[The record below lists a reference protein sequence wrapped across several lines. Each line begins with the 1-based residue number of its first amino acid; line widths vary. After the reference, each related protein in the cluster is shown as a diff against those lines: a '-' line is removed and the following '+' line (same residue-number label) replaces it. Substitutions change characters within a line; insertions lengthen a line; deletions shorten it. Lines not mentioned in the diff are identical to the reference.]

1 MRSRK
6 LTLAIGVAVLVS
18 ALAYTWTALPTRAER
33 DPSPDLVARDG
44 ALSAVASSEAVRG
57 ESASSGKIVRALPKP
72 KPEAAPA
79 AERTAPE
86 PAAAP
91 APPRS
96 MLRAGMR
103 GDDVAALQRQLT
115 ALHYDQGRVDGVFGN
130 DTAHAVVAF
139 QKLHGLKRTG
149 VVDAATRAKLS
160 DPVVPRPR
168 QPRSGF
174 YLEADLTKQV
184 LVAFRGTKVDRILDT
199 SSAQQGI
206 VVLDGQQYRSRT
218 PTGSFAVQ
226 RMLDGWR
233 QSRWGQLYRPAYFHE
248 GFAIHGVRDG
258 PKPYPASLGCLN
270 VTMAAMDRLRVVIV
284 EGTPV
289 RIYAS

>member
-1 MRSRK
+1 MRTRK
-6 LTLAIGVAVLVS
+6 LTLAIGVAMLVS
-18 ALAYTWTALPTRAER
+18 AFAFAYAWTALPTRAER
-33 DPSPDLVARDG
+33 DPSRDIAARDG
-44 ALSAVASSEAVRG
+44 APSAVASSEAARG
-57 ESASSGKIVRALPKP
+57 ESAASGKRVRALPKP

-79 AERTAPE
+79 GERTAPE

-91 APPRS
+91 QRS
-96 MLRAGMR
+96 VLRAGMR

-115 ALHYDQGRVDGVFGN
+115 ALRYDQGRVDGVFGN

-139 QKLHGLKRTG
+139 QKLHGLERTG

-248 GFAIHGVRDG
+248 GFAIHGVKDG

-270 VTMAAMDRLRVVIV
+270 VTMASMDRLRAVIV